1 MDKLMKIVCVSGRV
15 RRHLGFTLIE
25 LLVVIAI
32 IAILAG
38 LLLPAL
44 ARAKEKSRRIS
55 CLSNEKQM
63 GIGSQLYADDDD
75 KGALSGTA
83 NYADDDLNWLYPKY
97 IPNINVFICP
107 STQHS
112 ISNAPVLLGFRTSN
126 PYAANDTGVSY
137 ADRLHG
143 NGTIVLDLQHIAE
156 DDSLTGTTYDASHKK
171 GNGTSYEVSGFIN
184 GNNTVSAAT
193 NVRKTQNVAST
204 YVYQNNMNYIILGKT
219 LSFPLQG
226 QVASPSNM
234 LLMYDGDD
242 SIVVPGLGTSNDN
255 YPDSI
260 DNHGSDGGNI
270 IFCDGHAAWVKQAN
284 YPYTMALGT
293 DELVY
298 KVTPF

>member
-1 MDKLMKIVCVSGRV
+1 MKTLRSNARV
-15 RRHLGFTLIE
+15 YRRFGFTLIE

-63 GIGSQLYADDDD
+63 GLGSQLYADDDS

-83 NYADDDLNWLYPKY
+83 NYADDDLNWLYPRY
-97 IPNINVFICP
+97 VSNIKVFICP
-107 STQHS
+107 STQHT
-112 ISNAPVLLGFRTSN
+112 INDVPLTLGFHTPN

-137 ADRLHG
+137 ADRLHD
-143 NGTIVLDLQHIAE
+143 NNATIILDLQHIAE
-156 DDSLTGTTYDASHKK
+156 DDALTGTTYDAAHKT

-184 GNNTVSAAT
+184 GNNTVSATT
-193 NVRKTQNVAST
+193 NVRKTQNVAAS
-204 YVYQNNMNYIILGKT
+204 YIYQNNMNYVILAKAE
-219 LSFPLQG
+219 SFTLQG
-226 QVASPSNM
+226 QIASASNM

-242 SIVVPGLGTSNDN
+242 AITVPGHVNQSNDN

-270 IFCDGHAAWVKQAN
+270 VFCDGHAAWVKQAN

-298 KVTPF
+298 TVKSF